1 MQRSTTAAVRVILA
15 DDHALLRSGLA
26 ALLEQVEGIEVV
38 AEAGDGEEMIRLAE
52 ALKPDIVFSDIE
64 MPGRDGLDA
73 IEHLRRSIPQV
84 RCIVVSM
91 HGTAEMV
98 KRAAQAGAAGYVMK
112 NASAQELRTA
122 IDTVL
127 DRGSYFS
134 PSITA
139 LLLSPKEP
147 GPRDVLTGRQIE
159 ILKLMARGLSTKEI
173 AFELELSP
181 KTVDAHRARIMGRL
195 DLTDIASLTRYAVRK
210 GLVKA

>member
-1 MQRSTTAAVRVILA
+1 MQSSTTAAVRVILA

-98 KRAAQAGAAGYVMK
+98 KRAAQAGAAGDGM
-112 NASAQELRTA
+112 E
-122 IDTVL
+122 
-127 DRGSYFS
+127 
-134 PSITA
+134 
-139 LLLSPKEP
+139 
-147 GPRDVLTGRQIE
+147 
-159 ILKLMARGLSTKEI
+159 
-173 AFELELSP
+173 
-181 KTVDAHRARIMGRL
+181 DA
-195 DLTDIASLTRYAVRK
+195 
-210 GLVKA
+210 